1 MVSDL
6 GTAVSV
12 IPDST
17 ASSSIVGVTRW
28 CQAGLQTQLTPSRT
42 AGQELSQLRA
52 WFSFSN
58 RAVYEPEIMAYG
70 AERTW
75 RSVVEVMDLQFIKD
89 SQLSG
94 LSLLGPKE
102 R

>member
-17 ASSSIVGVTRW
+17 ARSSLVGVTRW
-28 CQAGLQTQLTPSRT
+28 CQGGLQTQLPPRT

-75 RSVVEVMDLQFIKD
+75 RPVVEVMDLQLIKGN
-89 SQLSG
+89 QLSG
-94 LSLLGPKE
+94 LSLLAPKA